1 MKKTKKNRGSLIDH
15 VKKHAKLYLIGGVVL
30 VGLGFGMY
38 QIRQSSLEKAV
49 SGQLE
54 DLPRQEEVI
63 VNDFYSGQ
71 LTKDE
76 YENLEYLKERMENLE
91 GGVVTLPHPV
101 NGREYMRLTTALES
115 EGYNY
120 FYGCYEIPMTEDNI
134 YVMHKERDYEKIT
147 ERKIAKLVLFLSCA
161 EGLDIA
167 GDYAEDGTVR
177 NLEEADEKL
186 KINIP
191 EKVKKIQEVQKQ
203 TDDILDEIIA
213 GIPEG
218 AGEKSTVDYFLKWM
232 DDNIKFHTEIPEAA
246 NSATNMG
253 EMLDHIY
260 KYNHLDIVKEGKGIP
275 LGYAKVLAELCNRAG
290 MESHIVLGKWKAGL
304 MSSENYVFTAIY
316 MNDQMIYVD
325 ASGAK
330 ASRMGEER
338 YLREVEAMN
347 HMDFMNYFEYKH

>member
-15 VKKHAKLYLIGGVVL
+15 VRKHAKLYMIGGAVL
-30 VGLGFGMY
+30 IVLGIGMY
-38 QIRQSSLEKAV
+38 YIRQNSLSKAV

-54 DLPRQEEVI
+54 DLPRQEEVV
-63 VNDFYSGQ
+63 VNDFYSSQ
-71 LTKDE
+71 FTKDE
-76 YENLEYLKERMENLE
+76 YENLEYLKERMENLQ

-101 NGREYMRLTTALES
+101 NGKEYMRLTTALES

-120 FYGCYEIPMTEDNI
+120 FYGCYEVPMTEDNV

-147 ERKIAKLVLFLSCA
+147 ERKIAKLILFLSCA
-161 EGLDIA
+161 EGLDLS

-177 NLEEADEKL
+177 NLEKIDEKL
-186 KINIP
+186 KVNIP
-191 EKVKKIQEVQKQ
+191 EKVEKIKEEQQQ
-203 TDDILDEIIA
+203 TDAILDEVIEN
-213 GIPEG
+213 IPEG
-218 AGEKSTVDYFLKWM
+218 AGEKSTLDYFIRWM
-232 DDNIKFHTEIPEAA
+232 DENIKFHTEIQGAA

-260 KYNHLDIVKEGKGIP
+260 KYNHLVIVKEKKGIP

-290 MESHIVLGKWKAGL
+290 MEAHIVMGKWKAGL
-304 MSSENYVFTAIY
+304 MSSDNYVFTAVH

-330 ASRMGEER
+330 ANNMGGER
-338 YLREVEAMN
+338 YLREIEAMN
-347 HMDFMNYFEYKH
+347 HMEPMSYFEYKS